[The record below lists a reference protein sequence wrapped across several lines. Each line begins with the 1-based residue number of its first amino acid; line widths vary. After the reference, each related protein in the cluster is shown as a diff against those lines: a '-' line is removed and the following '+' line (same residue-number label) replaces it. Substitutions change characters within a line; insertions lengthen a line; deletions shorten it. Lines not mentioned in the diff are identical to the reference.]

1 MVLKNHILVALLSLV
16 TAGQCILANSGP
28 ELQALYPLGERGLFT
43 PGAEV
48 SIRVKG
54 NNPEQKEE
62 SLSWNW
68 VVKNYNDQ
76 VIQKGT
82 AKATLANGDFAADI
96 PLQAISQQGFFMIDL
111 TLSSGDKQLAELSS
125 SFCILPKSVPRDRF
139 LFSNGNGN
147 DRDLV
152 PAMKWMG
159 IHGKS
164 LPFQIHS
171 VPVEMRGKWAEFI
184 EHERKEG
191 RHAPFMNGEVAL
203 AGQFSIQHMPVWL
216 KEEVA
221 RKKER
226 REQPYSEEFYE
237 EYGDFVEASAE
248 AYKGVIRDWI
258 ISEEVD
264 ITCSQAAD
272 TVLAGFELERYIRMS
287 QIVHDRVKK
296 VIPDAR
302 IIALTLSSDAELT
315 QTPRLRWTRR
325 NLLSRLKGSFDI
337 IGPDV
342 YAGPWLI
349 TRNNANLT
357 GPEHWKFR
365 EILLDLVDFQRQ
377 LNTGEEEIIIG
388 EKGVM
393 IPYHLPPNDDLE
405 KLMANQ
411 TARNIIIAR
420 SVKEVAMYQHYLV
433 GSGAGYRAD
442 VLKVN
447 ETKGQALA
455 DEAAWKSG
463 YHHGKP
469 YYRPRSVVASI
480 NTVEGL
486 LAGTRG
492 GTELTMPKG
501 VYAYL
506 FDKSDGTQI
515 AAVWTPDKTP
525 IGMQLPPL
533 EGGRVIDL
541 MGNAK
546 ALETS
551 GSVLPINESPLFVEL
566 KGDHQTARKV
576 LESARFPSHE
586 SLDVDV
592 TLACTSEVAIHLRNR
607 SAKETQAIVHLQPSG
622 GNEWKSER
630 KEVTIKPLSGA
641 TVVFEWK
648 NPLSFKGDLSR
659 QIMGSIEVEGKQ
671 TAFSKALDCL
681 AIFKKSD
688 KPTFVL
694 RGGGALFPSS
704 DVTISGAWHGVD
716 DLDGTITLTWDD
728 AYLHIKADVKDDIH
742 IQRYSDGN
750 IWKDDSIQ
758 FAISAS
764 SASPVVRDKEGFAEG
779 DSVFGLA
786 LHEGQAV
793 LHCWV
798 NNGVWSSGRETSPSF
813 PHRVVRTG
821 QITQY
826 EVSIPWSSLPQCKP
840 KAGQALAFNLVIF
853 DKDDAALSICDYWMA
868 LSDGLAG
875 GADSSRFR
883 RFVLFDQ

>member
-1 MVLKNHILVALLSLV
+1 MFLKNRLLVALLSLSTV
-16 TAGQCILANSGP
+16 GQCMLASSGP
-28 ELQALYPLGERGLFT
+28 ELQVLYPLGERGLFT

-48 SIRVKG
+48 SLRVKG
-54 NNPEQKEE
+54 NHPEQGEE

-68 VVKNYNDQ
+68 VIKNYSDQ
-76 VIQKGT
+76 VVQKGT
-82 AKATLANGDFAADI
+82 AKATLPEGDFVTDI
-96 PLQAISQQGFFMIDL
+96 PLKAISQQGFFMIDL
-111 TLSSGDKQLAELSS
+111 TLSSGDKRLAELSS
-125 SFCILPKSVPRDRF
+125 SFCILPRSAPRDRF

-184 EHERKEG
+184 EQEKKEG
-191 RHAPFMNGEVAL
+191 RHAPFMNEDVAL
-203 AGQFSIQHMPVWL
+203 AGQFTIQHMPVWL

-221 RKKER
+221 RKKEH

-237 EYGDFVEASAE
+237 EYGDFVEASAK

-272 TVLAGFELERYIRMS
+272 TTLAGFELERYIRMS
-287 QIVHDRVKK
+287 RIVHDRVKK
-296 VIPDAR
+296 IIPDAR
-302 IIALTLSSDAELT
+302 ITALTLSSDAELT
-315 QTPRLRWTRR
+315 QAPRLRWTRR
-325 NLLSRLKGSFDI
+325 NLLPRLKGAFDI

-349 TRNNANLT
+349 TRNNANHS
-357 GPEHWKFR
+357 GPERWKFR

-393 IPYHLPPNDDLE
+393 IPYHLSPNDDLE

-420 SVKEVAMYQHYLV
+420 SVREVAMYQHYLV

-463 YHHGKP
+463 YHQGKP

-480 NTVEGL
+480 NTVEVL

-501 VYAYL
+501 IYAYL
-506 FDKSDGTQI
+506 FEKSEGTQI

-525 IGMQLPPL
+525 IEMQLPSS

-551 GSVLPINESPLFVEL
+551 GTALPINESPVFLEL
-566 KGDHQTARKV
+566 KGDHQTARNL

-592 TLACTSEVAIHLRNR
+592 TLSSTSEVAVHLRNR

-630 KEVTIKPLSGA
+630 KEVTLPALSGA
-641 TVVFEWK
+641 TVIFEWRT
-648 NPLSFKGDLSR
+648 PLSSNGDLSR
-659 QIMGSIEVEGKQ
+659 QVTGSVEAGGKQ
-671 TAFSKALDCL
+671 TAFHRVLDCM
-681 AIFKKSD
+681 AIFRKSD

-704 DVTISGAWHGVD
+704 DVTISGAWHGVN
-716 DLDGTITLTWDD
+716 DLDSTITLTWDD
-728 AYLHIKADVKDDIH
+728 THLHLKADVKDDIH
-742 IQRYSDGN
+742 IQRNSDGK

-758 FAISAS
+758 FAFSAPSAS
-764 SASPVVRDKEGFAEG
+764 RVVRDKEGFTEG

-786 LHEGQAV
+786 LQEGRPV

-798 NNGVWSSGRETSPSF
+798 SDGVWGSGRETSPDF
-813 PHRVVRTG
+813 PHRVIRSGEMTR
-821 QITQY
+821 Y

-840 KAGQALAFNLVIF
+840 KAGQALGFNLVIF
-853 DKDDAALSICDYWMA
+853 DKDDPTLDLCNYWMA

-875 GADSSRFR
+875 KPDSSQFR
-883 RFVLFDQ
+883 RFVLLDQ